1 MHIKLEALLAITK
14 KITPLIGWP
23 RYLHE
28 MLFEEFTAYLH
39 IELHK
44 C

>member
-1 MHIKLEALLAITK
+1 MVYIEALFALTK
-14 KITPLIGWP
+14 QKTPLIGWP
-23 RYLHE
+23 WYLHE